1 MTSARAFRLPNTT
14 CDSLRLMAAES
25 GKTQTKI
32 VISAIRLYQR
42 RERARKKAQEVKQK
56 GLDGADALA
65 IRPKL
70 RVKQKKSLVVWR
82 FLLGKLLKKK
92 KGGF

>member
-32 VISAIRLYQR
+32 VISAIRLYLRQHK
-42 RERARKKAQEVKQK
+42 AKRKALLVKEK
-56 GLDGADALA
+56 GLCGIKANA
-65 IRPKL
+65 IQGKIRG
-70 RVKQKKSLVVWR
+70 KQKKSLVVWR
-82 FLLGKLLKKK
+82 FLLEKLIKKNK
-92 KGGF
+92 EVF